1 MTAPDPEAASRT
13 HVLGRLAVLRAR
25 IGARVRARVVD
36 DPAAADP
43 FRGLYITEDE
53 VARLVVPGPPLA
65 EVASAEESSLLARVE
80 AAADSAERSGVDLR
94 LRRLARSFELSS
106 TDLEML
112 LVALA
117 PDVDP
122 SFERLFAYLQDDV
135 SRRRASTGLALQL
148 CPDTGLTDGGR
159 GRLHPRA
166 PLAAGG
172 LLLVEEHDRPFL
184 TRSLRVPDRVTAHL
198 LGGDEPDELVSLA
211 CSAVPEIGLEAV
223 DPAVLAL
230 ERGERLF
237 YVRERTGAAGSSLAV
252 SALARTKRTSLVV
265 DLRRLSGSGNA
276 MEAAISAVREAR
288 LLDAGLVAGPLDVL
302 ASQEPSAVRLLAE
315 NPCPTFLVGARSWDP
330 DWAVELP
337 MILEAPVP
345 TATER
350 DSLWRRALN
359 GTGPMEVEPAAAT
372 AQFRLS
378 PDQVMRAA
386 GAARRRA
393 ASLGRPVTTNDLQ
406 TAARAQ
412 NAVGLDRLARRIR
425 PKASWEDL
433 VLPSDVRAQ
442 LDELL
447 GKLRQR
453 ERVLDDWGLGRSST
467 KGRGISCLFAGESG
481 TGKTLSAEVLAGHL
495 GLDLYVVDLSS
506 VIDKYVGETEKN
518 LDRVFAEADRVNG
531 VVLFDEADALF
542 GKRSEVRDARDRW
555 ANVEV
560 AYLLQRM
567 ELFDGIAILTTNLRA
582 NLDESFTR
590 RLAGVIDFPR
600 PDEGQRRLLWERNL
614 GNGVPRSGD
623 LDLGF
628 LAASFDLSGGS
639 IRNIVLAAAYMAAED
654 GDAVGMLHVVRAIER
669 EYRKLGRLCVE
680 GEFGPYHAL
689 VAPSGA

>member
-1 MTAPDPEAASRT
+1 VA
-13 HVLGRLAVLRAR
+13 
-25 IGARVRARVVD
+25 D
-36 DPAAADP
+36 DPAAIDP

-53 VARLVVPGPPLA
+53 VARLVAPGEPPA
-65 EVASAEESSLLARVE
+65 RVACAEERSLLARVE

-94 LRRLARSFELSS
+94 LRRLARCFELSS
-106 TDLEML
+106 TDVELL

-122 SFERLFAYLQDDV
+122 SFERLYAYLQDDV

-148 CPDTGLTDGGR
+148 CPEVGLTDGGR
-159 GRLHPRA
+159 GRLHPRM

-172 LLLVEEHDRPFL
+172 LLLVEEHERPFL

-198 LGGDEPDELVSLA
+198 LGGDEADELVSLA
-211 CSAVPEIGLEAV
+211 RSTVPEIDLTGVE
-223 DPAVLAL
+223 PAVRAL
-230 ERGERLF
+230 EHGERLF

-252 SALARTKRTSLVV
+252 SALARTKGMSLVV
-265 DLRRLSGSGNA
+265 DLRRLSGSGDA
-276 MEAAISAVREAR
+276 MAGAIAAVREAR

-302 ASQEPSAVRLLAE
+302 ASQELRAVRALAE
-315 NPCPTFLVGARSWDP
+315 SPCPTFLVGSRSWDP
-330 DWAVELP
+330 DWAPELP
-337 MILEAPVP
+337 MVLEAPVP
-345 TATER
+345 SAAER
-350 DSLWRRALN
+350 DSLLRSALN
-359 GTGPMEVEPAAAT
+359 GAGPIELDPAAAT

-378 PDQVMRAA
+378 PDQLIRAA
-386 GAARRRA
+386 GAARRA
-393 ASLGRPVTTNDLQ
+393 AAIGGRPVTTDDLQ

-412 NAVGLDRLARRIR
+412 NAVGLDRLARRIQPR
-425 PKASWEDL
+425 ASWEDL
-433 VLPSDVRAQ
+433 VLPAHVRAQ

-447 GKLRQR
+447 GRLRQR
-453 ERVLDDWGLGRSST
+453 ERVLDDWGLGRRST

-590 RLAGVIDFPR
+590 RLAGVIEFPL
-600 PDEGQRRLLWERNL
+600 PDAGERRLLWERNL
-614 GNGVPRSGD
+614 GDGVPRSSD
-623 LDLGF
+623 LDLDF

-639 IRNIVLAAAYMAAED
+639 IRNIVLAAAFMAAED
-654 GDAVGMLHVVRAIER
+654 GAAVGMLHVVRAIER

-680 GEFGPYHAL
+680 GEFGRYHAL
-689 VAPSGA
+689 VAPSGD